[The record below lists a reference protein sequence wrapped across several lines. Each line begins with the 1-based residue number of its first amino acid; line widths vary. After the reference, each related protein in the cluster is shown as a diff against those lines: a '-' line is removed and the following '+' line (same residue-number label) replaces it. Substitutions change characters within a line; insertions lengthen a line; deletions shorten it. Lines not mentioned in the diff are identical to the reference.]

1 MSSSSK
7 QNNNKKD
14 KGGITNN
21 QTNSSN
27 SSMMTT
33 PTKKQSFSDRFDQFK
48 ASSPTTNSSRET
60 KVSITK
66 VYDEDNAMVGFTV
79 YNFYGGRDYFMN
91 DISSAY
97 LLAYKDRL
105 DAHVKAGRIASMSDI
120 KYIANDNNNPTVLVS
135 AYPQAVSNYED
146 IEITLQN
153 FVTYFTENN
162 DPVNNCKVRFT
173 YTEDFHLKSEDEI
186 NGYFFLATLIQLPE
200 RLR

>member
-7 QNNNKKD
+7 VNYNKKD

-27 SSMMTT
+27 TTMTTT

-48 ASSPTTNSSRET
+48 ASSPTANGSRET
-60 KVSITK
+60 KVFITK

-79 YNFYGGRDYFMN
+79 YNFYGGKDYFMN
-91 DISSAY
+91 DISCAY

-120 KYIANDNNNPTVLVS
+120 KYIANDNNNPTVLIS
-135 AYPQAVSNYED
+135 AYPKAESNYED
-146 IEITLQN
+146 INTTLQN

-162 DPVNNCKVRFT
+162 DPVNNCKVRFS
-173 YTEDFHLKSEDEI
+173 YNEDFHLQSEDEI